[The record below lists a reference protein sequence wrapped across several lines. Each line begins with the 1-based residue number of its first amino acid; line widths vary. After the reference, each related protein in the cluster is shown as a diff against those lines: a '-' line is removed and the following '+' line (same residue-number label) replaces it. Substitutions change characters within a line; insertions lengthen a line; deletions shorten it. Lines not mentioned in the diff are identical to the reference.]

1 MKITFSDHFNIDK
14 IRAAVPLLAIF
25 IFFSG
30 MAAFAVLL
38 LLPEKYLISVG
49 LTGVHH
55 MGEKFSVSEF
65 YINEYSGGNIGR
77 EGGGGSTYCCI
88 MLPQRWRPGL
98 VGDIRWSVS
107 DWTQENLEETIAGN
121 YNSIRWK
128 TFRAIVPIEKY
139 EGDAGRVYVHF
150 FMGGKV
156 RVVASEVGPGNSK
169 HPIQENDSH
178 AVAIATQGIESE
190 SLFSDS
196 EIAKLLAKHESGR
209 KGDWR

>member
-1 MKITFSDHFNIDK
+1 MKTTFASHFKIDK
-14 IRAAVPLLAIF
+14 IRAVAPFFGIL
-25 IFFSG
+25 IFFSA
-30 MAAFAVLL
+30 MVVFAVFLL
-38 LLPEKYLISVG
+38 FPGRYLISVG

-55 MGEKFSVSEF
+55 MGEEFSVSEF

-98 VGDIRWSVS
+98 IGDIRWSVL
-107 DWTQENLEETIAGN
+107 DWSQENPQETVAGN
-121 YNSIRWK
+121 YSSIRWK

-139 EGDAGRVYVHF
+139 EGDADRVYVHF

-178 AVAIATQGIESE
+178 AVSIATQGIESE

-196 EIAKLLAKHESGR
+196 EMEKLLAKHESGR